1 MSTALPPAAPVAA
14 PGAAPGLAAGAAP
27 ARAAFVLH
35 GTPSAAVRQRL
46 AAQDLREGL
55 GLWRLFATLG
65 WLDIRLRYRG
75 SILGPFW
82 LTLSTGVMVAA
93 LGVLY
98 SALFKMSLPDY
109 LPFLAVSLVLW
120 GFVSSIVAE
129 GSTCFTQS
137 EGMIRSVRM
146 PFTVHAARVVVRN
159 LLVLGHNLLVIVVV
173 YAAFDRWPGAAAL
186 LVLPGLA
193 LWIVDALAISALL
206 GAICARF
213 RDIAPIVG
221 SIMSI
226 AFFVSP
232 IIWKPELLT
241 GDQARWLPFNP
252 FYTLLEIVRAPM
264 LGAAADWHVWASA
277 LGFSAALCVAAWV
290 AFVRVRSRLSFW
302 V

>member
-1 MSTALPPAAPVAA
+1 MPVALPPTAP
-14 PGAAPGLAAGAAP
+14 AP
-27 ARAAFVLH
+27 ARADFVLH
-35 GTPSAAVRQRL
+35 GAPSASARQRL
-46 AAQDLREGL
+46 AAQDVREGL
-55 GLWRLFATLG
+55 GLWRLFVTLG

-75 SILGPFW
+75 SVLGPFW

-98 SALFKMSLPDY
+98 STLFKMDLPDY

-120 GFVSSIVAE
+120 GFVSAVVAE
-129 GSTCFTQS
+129 GCACFTQS

-146 PFTVHAARVVVRN
+146 PFLVYAARIVVRN
-159 LLVLGHNLLVIVVV
+159 LLVLAHNVLVILVV

-186 LVLPGLA
+186 LALPGLA
-193 LWIVDALAISALL
+193 LWILDALAISMLL

-221 SIMSI
+221 SIMNI

-241 GDQARWLPFNP
+241 AEQAAWLPFNP
-252 FYTLLEIVRAPM
+252 FYTLLDVVRAPM
-264 LGAAADWHVWASA
+264 LGGGAAPHVWASA
-277 LGFSAALCVAAWV
+277 LAFSAALCAAAWF
-290 AFVRVRSRLSFW
+290 AFARVRSRLSFW

>member
-1 MSTALPPAAPVAA
+1 M
-14 PGAAPGLAAGAAP
+14 
-27 ARAAFVLH
+27 LH
-35 GTPSAAVRQRL
+35 GAPSASARQRL
-46 AAQDLREGL
+46 AARDVLEGF

-75 SILGPFW
+75 SVLGPFW

-98 SALFKMSLPDY
+98 STLFKMDLPDY

-120 GFVSSIVAE
+120 GFVSSVVAE
-129 GSTCFTQS
+129 GCTCFTQS

-146 PFTVHAARVVVRN
+146 PFVVYAARVVVRN
-159 LLVLGHNLLVIVVV
+159 MLVLAHNVLVILVV
-173 YAAFDRWPGAAAL
+173 YAAFDRWPGAAVL
-186 LVLPGLA
+186 LALPGLA
-193 LWIVDALAISALL
+193 LWVLDALAISVLL

-221 SIMSI
+221 SIMNI
-226 AFFVSP
+226 AFFISP

-241 GDQARWLPFNP
+241 AEQAVGLPFNP

-264 LGAAADWHVWASA
+264 LGGAAHLHVWVSA
-277 LGFSAALCVAAWV
+277 LAFSAALCAAAWL
-290 AFVRVRSRLSFW
+290 AFARVRSRLSFW